1 MEVASPNVSKRSG
14 PSVVWIIPVIT
25 LIVGVWLIAK
35 TLSEQGPQATISFN
49 TADGIEVGKTK
60 VKYKNVDIGIVEDIS
75 FNADFSDVILNIQFD
90 QGTSHFLKRNTRFWV
105 VKPQLSMRGATGLG
119 TLISGAYI
127 EIEPGPGARQNHFVG
142 LEKQPVIT
150 ADEQGE
156 KVTLITNRL
165 RSIDTGSPIYYKG
178 IEAGE
183 VLGHVLA
190 NDRNSIYIYAF
201 IKAPYHQLVRGNT
214 RFWNVSGVDV
224 SVGADGV
231 QVQTESIRSILYG
244 GIAFETPETLEPA
257 TTAIDDL
264 VFTLYN
270 SYAAISEIEYS
281 KKIKFILFFNSSVR
295 GLNRGAPVEFKG
307 IKVGSVVDVRLEFD
321 AQQTSFRIPVL
332 IELEPQRIVS
342 RGGEVETSYA
352 TLEKLVEKGLRARL
366 QTGSLITSQLFVELD
381 MHPDTA
387 IVLSQEDTPYPELPT
402 LYSTNFADIT
412 QSAEAFLAKLNGV
425 EIDKLTAALLETINA
440 ANTLMAAPELEASI
454 KEIPDSMQAL
464 KNILQKVDS
473 ADIGKVITTGQQA
486 LSQLESTLNKT
497 EKLLEPNSPMQ
508 YNLIKLTD
516 ELEDMAR
523 SVRSLL
529 DTLERQPQSL
539 IFGKDPMGEQ
549 PFSQGEKQE

>member
-1 MEVASPNVSKRSG
+1 MQHGHRPQPTGNHRINNMEVASPNISKRSG

-35 TLSEQGPQATISFN
+35 TLSEQGPQATISFK

-75 FNADFSDVILNIQFD
+75 FNEDFSDVILNVQFD

-127 EIEPGPGARQNHFVG
+127 EIEPGPGAQQNHFVG

-231 QVQTESIRSILYG
+231 QVQTESIRLIIYG
-244 GIAFETPETLEPA
+244 G
-257 TTAIDDL
+257 
-264 VFTLYN
+264 
-270 SYAAISEIEYS
+270 
-281 KKIKFILFFNSSVR
+281 
-295 GLNRGAPVEFKG
+295 
-307 IKVGSVVDVRLEFD
+307 
-321 AQQTSFRIPVL
+321 
-332 IELEPQRIVS
+332 
-342 RGGEVETSYA
+342 
-352 TLEKLVEKGLRARL
+352 
-366 QTGSLITSQLFVELD
+366 
-381 MHPDTA
+381 M
-387 IVLSQEDTPYPELPT
+387 
-402 LYSTNFADIT
+402 
-412 QSAEAFLAKLNGV
+412 
-425 EIDKLTAALLETINA
+425 TIY
-440 ANTLMAAPELEASI
+440 L
-454 KEIPDSMQAL
+454 
-464 KNILQKVDS
+464 
-473 ADIGKVITTGQQA
+473 
-486 LSQLESTLNKT
+486 
-497 EKLLEPNSPMQ
+497 
-508 YNLIKLTD
+508 
-516 ELEDMAR
+516 
-523 SVRSLL
+523 
-529 DTLERQPQSL
+529 
-539 IFGKDPMGEQ
+539 
-549 PFSQGEKQE
+549 